1 MSTSVVRRPGRPV
14 GETVAVDDRASTDGL
29 DQLPPWHPPGDL
41 PDFAAFGPYSELG
54 RPTVS
59 IPNPAGIHIGAF
71 VKIGAFAV
79 IESLVAERGVTV
91 RIEDGAYIGNFARI
105 TAVGEVVI
113 GAEAML
119 SDRVYVSD
127 TGHVYEDVSRPIK
140 RQGLRDGRRVE
151 VGRGAWVGIGAAIV
165 GNVRIGENAVVAANT
180 VVRSDVPDCTV
191 VAGNPA
197 QVVRRHDG
205 QTWQWMTP
213 RGPA

>member
-1 MSTSVVRRPGRPV
+1 M
-14 GETVAVDDRASTDGL
+14 DDHDRNDGL
-29 DQLPPWHPPGDL
+29 DQLPPWAPPASL
-41 PDFAAFGPYSELG
+41 PAFAAFGPYSELG
-54 RPTVS
+54 QPTVS
-59 IPNPAGIHIGAF
+59 IENPAGIHVGAF

-79 IESLVAERGVTV
+79 LEALVPERGVTV
-91 RIEDGAYIGNFARI
+91 RIGDGAYIGNFSRI

-113 GAEAML
+113 GEEAML
-119 SDRVYVSD
+119 ADRVYVSD
-127 TGHVYEDVSRPIK
+127 TGHVYEDVSQPIK

-151 VGRGAWVGIGAAIV
+151 IGRGAWIGIGAAIV

-180 VVRSDVPDCTV
+180 VVRSDVPDFTV

-205 QTWQWMTP
+205 DAWEWMTP

>member
-1 MSTSVVRRPGRPV
+1 MD
-14 GETVAVDDRASTDGL
+14 ERAGTDGL
-29 DQLPPWHPPGDL
+29 DQLPPWEPPADL
-41 PDFAAFGPYSELG
+41 PAFAAFGPYSELG

-59 IPNPAGIHIGAF
+59 VENPGGIHIGAF
-71 VKIGAFAV
+71 VRIGAFAV
-79 IESLVAERGVTV
+79 LEALVPDRGVTL
-91 RIEDGAYIGNFARI
+91 RIGDAAYIGNFPRI

-113 GAEAML
+113 GEEAML

-127 TGHVYEDVSRPIK
+127 TGHLYEDVTQPIK

-151 VGRGAWVGIGAAIV
+151 IGRGAWIGIGAAIV
-165 GNVRIGENAVVAANT
+165 GNVRIGENAVVGANA
-180 VVRSDVPDCTV
+180 VVRADVPDFTV

-205 QTWQWMTP
+205 DAWQWMTP

>member
-1 MSTSVVRRPGRPV
+1 MDHHERN
-14 GETVAVDDRASTDGL
+14 DGL
-29 DQLPPWHPPGDL
+29 DQLPPWTPPTDL
-41 PDFAAFGPYSELG
+41 PAFAAFGPYSELG

-59 IPNPAGIHIGAF
+59 IENPAGIHVGAF
-71 VKIGAFAV
+71 VKIGAYAV
-79 IESLVAERGVTV
+79 IEALVPERGITL
-91 RIEDGAYIGNFARI
+91 RIEDGAYIGNFSRI

-119 SDRVYVSD
+119 ADRVYVSD
-127 TGHVYEDVSRPIK
+127 TGHVYEDVTQPIK

-151 VGRGAWVGIGAAIV
+151 IGRGAWIGIGAAIV
-165 GNVRIGENAVVAANT
+165 GNVRVGENAVVAANT
-180 VVRSDVPDCTV
+180 VVRSDIPDCTV

-205 QTWQWMTP
+205 DVWQWMTP